1 MWEEDED
8 AVSLSLSLSSPSLS
22 SLSLSSLSLSV
33 SRARSLTPSHPPSP
47 SLPSS
52 ALRNRSSIP
61 DSFALFVRQVIDII
75 MKHNDQKDDTAA
87 VKALCVQKFDL
98 CKSSDIAVSKAH
110 EEL

>member
-8 AVSLSLSLSSPSLS
+8 AVSPSRSLSLLSLSLSPISPSLCF
-22 SLSLSSLSLSV
+22 
-33 SRARSLTPSHPPSP
+33 ARSLTHPLSP
-47 SLPSS
+47 TLSLPPFLCIEKSPIYR
-52 ALRNRSSIP
+52 LTRS
-61 DSFALFVRQVIDII
+61 LFVRQVIDII

-87 VKALCVQKFDL
+87 VKALCVQRFDL

>member
-8 AVSLSLSLSSPSLS
+8 AVSLSPLSLSP
-22 SLSLSSLSLSV
+22 LSLSSLSLLSL
-33 SRARSLTPSHPPSP
+33 SLFRALAHSPPLNHPLPP
-47 SLPSS
+47 SLPLHWEIAHVSLTLS
-52 ALRNRSSIP
+52 
-61 DSFALFVRQVIDII
+61 LFVRQVIDII